1 MGVRTPQLPASGN
14 VLLPGQPTN
23 LVPRLSRLSPRVKQ
37 SSSTPEQRLSSTRS
51 KRRLRSA
58 PREIPS
64 TCPRARRGAP
74 DPAPAYF
81 AAVAHAE
88 EVIPQH
94 LHGASPG
101 GVDEC
106 PSEDV
111 RQGRHRGGTHVSGGA
126 QRGVREPRRAH
137 RAEVRR
143 AVPATCGLL
152 PGAPGQASY
161 CPPLFRAT
169 ACPLQAAPR
178 GGLPASS
185 MPIGFSSCDLAP
197 RSLGVWSFSPPL
209 C

>member
-1 MGVRTPQLPASGN
+1 M
-14 VLLPGQPTN
+14 LLPGQPTN
-23 LVPRLSRLSPRVKQ
+23 LVPGLSRLSPRVKQ
-37 SSSTPEQRLSSTRS
+37 SSSTPELRLRS
-51 KRRLRSA
+51 ARSERRLRSA

-126 QRGVREPRRAH
+126 QRGVRELRRAH

-161 CPPLFRAT
+161 CPRFPERQ
-169 ACPLQAAPR
+169 PAPCR
-178 GGLPASS
+178 PRPGAGFLP
-185 MPIGFSSCDLAP
+185 P
-197 RSLGVWSFSPPL
+197 R
-209 C
+209 CQ